1 MHFFLIYAIVLVVGL
16 SGYLFRSKYLSFAD
30 FKESYQFVN
39 EWFRESSKVPIPKI
53 NSDNLVE
60 NTNSEVSNFNLTKS
74 LRHLEFVNRLESY
87 AKTSKDCPLTINCL
101 KELENSKLN
110 AQKVVLNSALE
121 LSALYNLQ
129 AA

>member
-1 MHFFLIYAIVLVVGL
+1 MHFFLIYAIGLVVGL
-16 SGYLFRSKYLSFAD
+16 TGYLFWYKYLSLSD
-30 FKESYQFVN
+30 FKESYQFLN
-39 EWFRESSKVPIPKI
+39 EWFRKYLKAPNPKI
-53 NSDNLVE
+53 KSDKVVE

-87 AKTSKDCPLTINCL
+87 AKASKDCPLSINCL

-110 AQKVVLNSALE
+110 AQMVVLNSALE

>member
-16 SGYLFRSKYLSFAD
+16 SGYLFRSKYLSLSD
-30 FKESYQFVN
+30 FKESYQFLN
-39 EWFRESSKVPIPKI
+39 ERLRKSLKAPNPKI
-53 NSDNLVE
+53 NSDKVVE
-60 NTNSEVSNFNLTKS
+60 KTNSEVSNFNLTKS

-87 AKTSKDCPLTINCL
+87 AKAAKDCPLSINCL

-110 AQKVVLNSALE
+110 AQKVVLNTALE
-121 LSALYNLQ
+121 LSLLYNTQ

>member
-1 MHFFLIYAIVLVVGL
+1 MHFFLIYAIALVVGL
-16 SGYLFRSKYLSFAD
+16 SGYLFRSKYLSLSD

-39 EWFRESSKVPIPKI
+39 EWFRKSSRAPIRKLK
-53 NSDNLVE
+53 SDNLVE
-60 NTNSEVSNFNLTKS
+60 NINSEVSNFNLTKS

-87 AKTSKDCPLTINCL
+87 AKGTKDCPLSLNCL